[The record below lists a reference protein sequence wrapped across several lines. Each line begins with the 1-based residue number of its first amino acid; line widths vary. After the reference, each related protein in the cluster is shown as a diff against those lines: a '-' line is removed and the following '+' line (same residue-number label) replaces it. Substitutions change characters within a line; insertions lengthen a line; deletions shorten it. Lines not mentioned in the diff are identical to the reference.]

1 MIKSVV
7 KFCSLTVNVPLI
19 LVNLSSVE
27 VGGIP
32 HVAVKCIDMRRN
44 TKSEGSLLDMN

>member
-1 MIKSVV
+1 MV
-7 KFCSLTVNVPLI
+7 KVCSSTVEVPLI
-19 LVNLSSVE
+19 LNYLSIVR

-44 TKSEGSLLDMN
+44 TKSEGSLLGNN

>member
-1 MIKSVV
+1 MV
-7 KFCSLTVNVPLI
+7 KVYSSTVGVPLI
-19 LVNLSSVE
+19 LIYLSVVR

-44 TKSEGSLLDMN
+44 TKSEGSSLGNN